1 MNAWNRFYDDP
12 SFHSPL
18 SAAQCIRILGNVEH
32 TYGDPLN
39 PGHVESSP
47 LDDGRILLIFK
58 GRRFSKMMRTEYVAS
73 FADDPDGCTITL
85 VFHKEL
91 LGMLPM
97 TPAQDI
103 ALFMSEKLNA
113 IQNIN

>member
-1 MNAWNRFYDDP
+1 MTVWNRFYDDP
-12 SFHSPL
+12 SFRSPL
-18 SAAQCIRILGNVEH
+18 SAVDCLKILRDSDL

-39 PGHVESSP
+39 PGCVESRP
-47 LDDGRILLIFK
+47 LDAGRILLIFK
-58 GRRFSKMMRTEYVAS
+58 GKRFSKAMRTEYVAS
-73 FADDPDGCTITL
+73 FADDPYGCTITL
-85 VFHKEL
+85 TFHKEL

-103 ALFMSEKLNA
+103 ALFMREKLNA